1 MSLKNEFAAN
11 FYLAIDSAVGEWFIV
26 DVVTKEC
33 TWQTR
38 KEQNISEEIFV
49 MDKCERNEVSLRLE
63 GV

>member
-33 TWQTR
+33 TWQIR

-49 MDKCERNEVSLRLE
+49 MDRKV
-63 GV
+63 